1 MRIKATSIEHK
12 GESRILLMFPYDQE
26 TIEKVR
32 KIKGATWSKTLKAWH
47 IPFTI
52 DAYREL
58 FTVCA
63 DVESSDIN
71 FPVENQLARVN
82 EKTPEDFKEMEPNK
96 PEVIAKTVEIDVI
109 GRRIVVKMPSNPT
122 DIQFIRSFN
131 YVRWNKVHHVW
142 EIPDY
147 KGTIELLNAYFKERI
162 VHFEIHPV
170 NAYINEGERRLIKK
184 NQCLLIKGQNG
195 QLKIVIPYNK
205 ALLAVIEQIPLRKW
219 DPKNQWWSIPWS
231 ETWLK
236 KIQLAAQDEHLEVM
250 YEEEKPRSKG
260 VERIKAADVPN
271 FKHCPDEYIL
281 KLKELRYSENTIRS
295 YITALEEFINYHH
308 KTDIDQITEPM
319 IIEFLRYLV
328 MERIVSESYQNIS
341 INAIKF
347 YYERVLGGKRKI
359 YLVDRPRRET
369 KLPVVFSAEE
379 VSSVIKCTQNI
390 KHKAILMVIYSGG
403 LRISEA
409 LNLKITDIDSKRM
422 QIRIVSAKGNKDRYT
437 LLSEKTLAILREYY
451 REYRPTQWVFE
462 GVSVGEPYSARSIQQ
477 ILKAAVRKAGI
488 NKPVT
493 VHTLR
498 HSFATHL
505 LEQGTDIRYIQSLLG
520 HASTKTTE
528 IYTHITTSGFGKIKS
543 PIDKLDI

>member
-1 MRIKATSIEHK
+1 
-12 GESRILLMFPYDQE
+12 
-26 TIEKVR
+26 
-32 KIKGATWSKTLKAWH
+32 
-47 IPFTI
+47 
-52 DAYREL
+52 
-58 FTVCA
+58 
-63 DVESSDIN
+63 
-71 FPVENQLARVN
+71 
-82 EKTPEDFKEMEPNK
+82 
-96 PEVIAKTVEIDVI
+96 
-109 GRRIVVKMPSNPT
+109 
-122 DIQFIRSFN
+122 
-131 YVRWNKVHHVW
+131 
-142 EIPDY
+142 
-147 KGTIELLNAYFKERI
+147 
-162 VHFEIHPV
+162 
-170 NAYINEGERRLIKK
+170 
-184 NQCLLIKGQNG
+184 
-195 QLKIVIPYNK
+195 
-205 ALLAVIEQIPLRKW
+205 
-219 DPKNQWWSIPWS
+219 
-231 ETWLK
+231 
-236 KIQLAAQDEHLEVM
+236 
-250 YEEEKPRSKG
+250 
-260 VERIKAADVPN
+260 
-271 FKHCPDEYIL
+271 
-281 KLKELRYSENTIRS
+281 LKELRYSENTIRS